1 MYLKKKNDNNKSLE
15 LRYDLIPFG
24 YVGSLVFVTKFS
36 HICILKTKKKKKA
49 ARKKQANIDLEINE
63 FLLIKR

>member
-36 HICILKTKKKKKA
+36 HIFIKKKKK
-49 ARKKQANIDLEINE
+49 RQKEEANIDLEINE